1 MGVPVRVVLYA
12 PDERAAREAATSAF
26 LRIAALDR
34 AMSDYRPD
42 SEINDVA
49 RRAPA
54 PVQVSP
60 DVFRVVARAID
71 IARDTDGA
79 FDPTVA
85 PLVALWREARATGR
99 LPSPA
104 AIDNARALTGW
115 RAVDLDA
122 ARQTIRLATPGMR
135 LDLGGVAKG
144 YILQAARET
153 LRSHGIRAILLEAGG
168 DIVAGDAPPGRAG
181 WRIELGGEFSRI
193 ELGGER
199 DLARL
204 FASAHNSREF
214 ASELNSREFAS
225 ELIANAALATSGP
238 SAQFVEIDGVRYSH
252 VVDPRTG
259 WALTSA
265 LTAHVIASD
274 AALADALATAATVAG
289 TAGLERLRSRF
300 PHTKIDLAPSL
311 PKAGLGP
318 IKEVR

>member
-1 MGVPVRVVLYA
+1 MGVPVRIVLYA
-12 PDERAAREAATSAF
+12 PDETTAREAAAAAF
-26 LRIAALDR
+26 ARIAALDR

-54 PVQVSP
+54 PVPVSA
-60 DVFRVVARAID
+60 DVFRVVARAMD

-85 PLVALWREARATGR
+85 PLVALWRDARAAGR
-99 LPSPA
+99 LPSRA
-104 AIDNARALTGW
+104 AIDQARALTGW
-115 RAVDLDA
+115 RGVALDA

-153 LRSHGIRAILLEAGG
+153 LRAHGIRATLLEAGG
-168 DIVAGDAPPGRAG
+168 DIVAGDAPPGRDG
-181 WRIELGGEFSRI
+181 WRIELVADS
-193 ELGGER
+193 
-199 DLARL
+199 
-204 FASAHNSREF
+204 SAISY
-214 ASELNSREFAS
+214 
-225 ELIANAALATSGP
+225 ELISNSSLATSGP

-252 VVDPRTG
+252 VVDPRSG
-259 WALTSA
+259 WALTSG

-274 AALADALATAATVAG
+274 AALADALATAATVTG

-300 PHTKIDLAPSL
+300 PHAKIDLGPGL
-311 PKAGLGP
+311 PKADLGR